1 MFVNTLEKDFVG
13 EENQGLNAI
22 THVVMVDNGLRIKSE
37 VVKTIGDMLLMF
49 TMNYPGF
56 DLKHAPRINVFFTAF
71 SRVDVENETAYGEE
85 DDDDED

>member
-56 DLKHAPRINVFFTAF
+56 DL
-71 SRVDVENETAYGEE
+71 
-85 DDDDED
+85 